1 MLQSFLFSQLD
12 NICNNLK
19 FEMYDKFHADLVSV
33 EVMGWD
39 FLLKCQTAK
48 LISSQYLK
56 PWTGN

>member
-1 MLQSFLFSQLD
+1 MLQSFIFSQLD

-56 PWTGN
+56 PWMGN